1 MKVKTLKKPKTI
13 LIADDEKEMRTALS
27 QIVKSGFQDIK
38 FVFAGNGIDAEK
50 ILLSH
55 NIDAAILDEKMPGK
69 NGTEILSSAI
79 SHGLN
84 IPIIIVTGY
93 SNLNVNLKAL
103 KNGAYYFINKP
114 FQIDEINNTLKNAFL
129 RHEMFYENME
139 RYHENYTK
147 SLMDSLH
154 NETLNLDVISVNT
167 ITDFAKSLTTDS
179 LIVTISNIFAKMIA
193 MRFNAEIALV
203 IMREL
208 NTDKFFA
215 FGVEGFI
222 PSYRYYSPLDLK
234 SQSIF
239 NLKKLR
245 DILPQDKMFFTDN
258 DVDIKI
264 KNTLATPIN
273 FEGEN
278 IGLIKIINCKCES
291 FDFYDLDTLNRFSD
305 IFKHILSMLGFS
317 RTKEG
322 FIKNNL
328 RSLPNLFEKI
338 NNCTPGHSERV
349 GKLSKRI
356 AKQMG
361 FDEVFQEQVELAGI
375 LHDIGKIA
383 IPIKVLMKKEK
394 LEYED
399 FKLIKKHPFLSALF
413 IKSVLKSDIL
423 PPMVYHHH
431 ENYDGTGYPS
441 QISGEKIPFGSRI
454 IRVADAYDAMM
465 TQRIYKPR
473 MNHKE
478 AVKELIRYSKYDFDP
493 EVVTAFLKILK
504 KGKK

>member
-1 MKVKTLKKPKTI
+1 MNVKTLKKPKTI
-13 LIADDEKEMRTALS
+13 LIADDEEQMRVALS
-27 QIVKSGFQDIK
+27 QIVESGFQDIK

-55 NIDAAILDEKMPGK
+55 DIDAAILDEKMPGK
-69 NGTEILSSAI
+69 NGSDILSTAI
-79 SHGLN
+79 SQNLD

-93 SNLNVNLKAL
+93 SNLNINLKAL

-114 FQIDEINNTLKNAFL
+114 FQIDEINHTLKNAFL
-129 RHEMFYENME
+129 KREMFYENME
-139 RYHENYTK
+139 KYHENYTK
-147 SLMDSLH
+147 SLIDSLH
-154 NETLNLDVISVNT
+154 NAAFNSDVISVNT
-167 ITDFAKSLTTDS
+167 ITDFAKSVTTDS
-179 LIVTISNIFAKMIA
+179 LIVTISNIFAKMVA
-193 MRFNAEIALV
+193 MRFNAEIALI

-208 NTDKFFA
+208 NSDKFFA

-222 PSYRYYSPLDLK
+222 PSYRYYNPLNLE

-258 DVDIKI
+258 DVDVKI

-273 FEGEN
+273 FQGEN

-305 IFKHILSMLGFS
+305 IFKHILTMLGFS

-322 FIKNNL
+322 FIRNTL
-328 RSLPNLFEKI
+328 RHLPSIFEKI
-338 NNCTPGHSERV
+338 SQCTPGHSERV
-349 GKLSKRI
+349 GKVSKRI

-361 FDEVFQEQVELAGI
+361 LSETFQEQIELAGI

-383 IPIKVLMKKEK
+383 IPIKVLMKKDK

-399 FKLIKKHPFLSALF
+399 FKQIKKHPFLSALF
-413 IKSVLKSDIL
+413 IKSVLKNDIL
-423 PPMVYHHH
+423 PPIVYHHH
-431 ENYDGTGYPS
+431 ENYDGTGYPT
-441 QISGEKIPFGSRI
+441 QISGENIPIGSRI
-454 IRVADAYDAMM
+454 IRVADAYDAMLN
-465 TQRIYKPR
+465 QRIYKPR
-473 MNHKE
+473 MNQKE
-478 AVKELIRYSKYDFDP
+478 AVEELIRYSKYDFDP
-493 EVVTAFLKILK
+493 EVVTSFLTTLK
-504 KGKK
+504 KIKR